1 MIYNKLTWFGTAIQS
16 KTWSVVNLKK
26 HLTMT
31 SSKLEA
37 VIWSSD
43 AG

>member
-1 MIYNKLTWFGTAIQS
+1 MIWFGTAIQS
-16 KTWSVVNLKK
+16 KTSTWSVVNLKK

-31 SSKLEA
+31 ISKLEA